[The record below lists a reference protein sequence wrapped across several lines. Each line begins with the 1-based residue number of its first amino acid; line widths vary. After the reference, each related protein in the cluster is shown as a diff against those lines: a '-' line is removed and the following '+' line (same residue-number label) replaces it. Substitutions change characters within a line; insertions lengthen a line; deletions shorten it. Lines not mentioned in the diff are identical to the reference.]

1 MDPLDFERLPVH
13 FPLINLHS
21 GVYLPYKSTCTSVS
35 KGTWEK
41 NETVKGLSLNNDR
54 GMQWP
59 IQTFRKRGE
68 GGGGGHPDPVIGGGV
83 LKKKFPPFRLQFGLK
98 IRGGVGPRAP
108 SLHPS
113 LVLETFGFEDEDEIR
128 NKVFFTH
135 HGILESLTLQF
146 LFYFTGKVCT
156 VIFIEGG

>member
-68 GGGGGHPDPVIGGGV
+68 GRGSTRPCDRGRRPQ
-83 LKKKFPPFRLQFGLK
+83 KKFSPFRLQSGLK

-108 SLHPS
+108 SLDPS

-128 NKVFFTH
+128 NKVFFAH

>member
-54 GMQWP
+54 G
-59 IQTFRKRGE
+59 I
-68 GGGGGHPDPVIGGGV
+68 
-83 LKKKFPPFRLQFGLK
+83 K

-108 SLHPS
+108 SLDPS

-128 NKVFFTH
+128 NKVFFRASRHPGKPHFTVSFLCH
-135 HGILESLTLQF
+135 RKSLHGY
-146 LFYFTGKVCT
+146 FY
-156 VIFIEGG
+156 

>member
-1 MDPLDFERLPVH
+1 MKQSRVYHLRMIEVCNGRSR
-13 FPLINLHS
+13 HS
-21 GVYLPYKSTCTSVS
+21 ESG
-35 KGTWEK
+35 G
-41 NETVKGLSLNNDR
+41 R
-54 GMQWP
+54 
-59 IQTFRKRGE
+59 
-68 GGGGGHPDPVIGGGV
+68 GGGDHPDSVIGGGG

-108 SLHPS
+108 SLDPS

-128 NKVFFTH
+128 NKVFFAH

>member
-68 GGGGGHPDPVIGGGV
+68 GGGGVHPDSVIGGGG
-83 LKKKFPPFRLQFGLK
+83 LKKTFPPFRLQFGLK
-98 IRGGVGPRAP
+98 IRGGVGAP
-108 SLHPS
+108 SLDPS

-128 NKVFFTH
+128 NKVFFAH
-135 HGILESLTLQF
+135 HGILESLT
-146 LFYFTGKVCT
+146 
-156 VIFIEGG
+156 

>member
-1 MDPLDFERLPVH
+1 MADPD
-13 FPLINLHS
+13 
-21 GVYLPYKSTCTSVS
+21 
-35 KGTWEK
+35 
-41 NETVKGLSLNNDR
+41 
-54 GMQWP
+54 
-59 IQTFRKRGE
+59 IQKAGGR
-68 GGGGGHPDPVIGGGV
+68 GGGGHPDPVIGGGV

-108 SLHPS
+108 SLDPS

-128 NKVFFTH
+128 NKVFFAH

>member
-1 MDPLDFERLPVH
+1 MPVH

-54 GMQWP
+54 G
-59 IQTFRKRGE
+59 I
-68 GGGGGHPDPVIGGGV
+68 
-83 LKKKFPPFRLQFGLK
+83 K

-108 SLHPS
+108 SLDPS
-113 LVLETFGFEDEDEIR
+113 LVLETFGLEDEDEIR
-128 NKVFFTH
+128 NKVFFAH

>member
-1 MDPLDFERLPVH
+1 MDFERLPVH

-68 GGGGGHPDPVIGGGV
+68 DGGGGGHPDSVIGGGG
-83 LKKKFPPFRLQFGLK
+83 LKKKVSALSAPVWSKNKRGSGPPGPFPGSVTGFRDLWV
-98 IRGGVGPRAP
+98 RGRGR
-108 SLHPS
+108 
-113 LVLETFGFEDEDEIR
+113 D
-128 NKVFFTH
+128 
-135 HGILESLTLQF
+135 
-146 LFYFTGKVCT
+146 
-156 VIFIEGG
+156 

>member
-1 MDPLDFERLPVH
+1 MEYIFLTKALAPAYPKVPEKKMKQSRVYHLTMIEVCNGRSR
-13 FPLINLHS
+13 HS
-21 GVYLPYKSTCTSVS
+21 ES
-35 KGTWEK
+35 
-41 NETVKGLSLNNDR
+41 
-54 GMQWP
+54 
-59 IQTFRKRGE
+59 
-68 GGGGGHPDPVIGGGV
+68 GGRGHPDSVIGGGG

-108 SLHPS
+108 SLDPS

-128 NKVFFTH
+128 NKVFFAH
-135 HGILESLTLQF
+135 HGIMESLTLQF

>member
-1 MDPLDFERLPVH
+1 MEYIFLTKALAPAYPKVPGKKMKQSRVYHLTMIEVCNGRSR
-13 FPLINLHS
+13 HS
-21 GVYLPYKSTCTSVS
+21 ES
-35 KGTWEK
+35 
-41 NETVKGLSLNNDR
+41 
-54 GMQWP
+54 
-59 IQTFRKRGE
+59 
-68 GGGGGHPDPVIGGGV
+68 GGRVHPDSVIGGGG
-83 LKKKFPPFRLQFGLK
+83 LKKTFPPFRLQFGLK

-108 SLHPS
+108 SLDPS

-128 NKVFFTH
+128 NKVFFAY

>member
-1 MDPLDFERLPVH
+1 MDFERLPVH

-68 GGGGGHPDPVIGGGV
+68 GGGGHPDSVIGGGG

-98 IRGGVGPRAP
+98 IRGGVGPLAA
-108 SLHPS
+108 SLDPS

-128 NKVFFTH
+128 NKVFFRASRHPGKPHFTV
-135 HGILESLTLQF
+135 SF
-146 LFYFTGKVCT
+146 LFHRKSLHGYFY
-156 VIFIEGG
+156 

>member
-1 MDPLDFERLPVH
+1 MEYIFLTKALAPAYPKVPGKKMKQSRVYHLTMIEVCNGRSR
-13 FPLINLHS
+13 HS
-21 GVYLPYKSTCTSVS
+21 ESGGK
-35 KGTWEK
+35 
-41 NETVKGLSLNNDR
+41 
-54 GMQWP
+54 
-59 IQTFRKRGE
+59 

-108 SLHPS
+108 SLDPS

-128 NKVFFTH
+128 NKVFFAH